1 MDILVKNIEKSFGQQ
16 TVLKDLSY
24 TFPAGKTTC
33 IMGESGC
40 GKTTLL
46 RIMMG
51 LEKPDEGSVSGI
63 QKGRVAVVFQED
75 RLCEN
80 LSAAANLRLVRK
92 HLPQEEI
99 EEAFREVRL
108 EDAWKK
114 PVRELSGG
122 MKRRVAILRA
132 LLAEADCIIMDEPL
146 KGLDEE
152 TKEQTIRYIRS
163 RTDGK
168 TLIVVTHEEKE
179 AEMLGAHE
187 ILRMRKI
194 EKGITT
200 VF

>member
-16 TVLKDLSY
+16 TVLKDFSY
-24 TFPAGKTTC
+24 TCPAGKTTC

-99 EEAFREVRL
+99 EEAFRRVRL

-163 RTDGK
+163 RTDGR
-168 TLIVVTHEEKE
+168 TLIMVTHEEKE